1 MAAHQKKTAIAQA
14 DIYSRAAQAKLK
26 EKAKIAANFFTNVG
40 KADGLQVWHVE
51 KMSLV
56 EVAKEKHGAFFE
68 NDSYVVL
75 KTTKVGADLQWHV
88 HYWIGETSTIDEY
101 GTAAVAAVAIDDHFG
116 GKPTQHREV
125 MGHESELF
133 KSYFPV
139 GLQILKGGIA
149 TGFKHVDAVA
159 EFKVRL
165 LQVKGK
171 KHIQVIEVTCSGNS
185 LNSGDAFVLD
195 TFQTVYIWTGSNCG
209 AFERNKAGTFAT
221 ALREQRHTRQNIITL
236 EEGGKDDN
244 ADFWKALGGRPAKI
258 HSAAEGGADTDADAG
273 KSLGHKKVIRVSD
286 ASGTVKFD
294 PVADGKFGKQVLK
307 SDDVFSVYSGYEI
320 FVWVGR
326 GSNPN
331 EQKNGLMY
339 AQTYL
344 NQSGR
349 PAYLPI
355 TKVPEGVHL
364 PTFEAVFATV

>member
-1 MAAHQKKTAIAQA
+1 
-14 DIYSRAAQAKLK
+14 
-26 EKAKIAANFFTNVG
+26 
-40 KADGLQVWHVE
+40 
-51 KMSLV
+51 
-56 EVAKEKHGAFFE
+56 
-68 NDSYVVL
+68 
-75 KTTKVGADLQWHV
+75 V
-88 HYWIGETSTIDEY
+88 HYWIGETSTADEY
-101 GTAAVAAVAIDDHFG
+101 GTAAVAAVEIDDHFQ

-133 KSYFPV
+133 KSYFPA

-149 TGFKHVDAVA
+149 SGFKHVDVQA

-165 LQVKGK
+165 LQIKGK
-171 KHIQVIEVTCSGNS
+171 KHIQVVEVSCSGAS

-195 TFQTVYIWTGSNCG
+195 TFATVFIWTGKDCG

-221 ALREQRHTRQNIITL
+221 ALREQRHTRQNIVTL

-258 HSAAEGGADTDADAG
+258 KTAAEGGADAEADAG
-273 KSLGHKKVIRVSD
+273 KSVALKKVIRVSD
-286 ASGTVKFD
+286 ASGQIKFE
-294 PVADGKFGKQVLK
+294 PVAEGKFGKQVLK
-307 SDDVFSVYSGYEI
+307 HEDVFIVDSGYEI
-320 FVWVGR
+320 YVWVGR

-331 EQKNGLMY
+331 EQKNGLLY

-355 TKVPEGVHL
+355 TKVPEGVNL